1 MFDSLG
7 NLVKKIVYTVLIVLG
22 GSFLINHF
30 GGDDANGNGEEMGLK
45 EKLGE
50 IVNSFTGKLKESGI
64 DVPSDLKGLTDL
76 AQTAGVDVNSL
87 ERICDDA
94 ELAQIIE
101 DNNFPYTDVD
111 ALPQKGVFVM
121 PIGGDEEMV
130 YQVEPMNHRNKQV
143 AGRISIS
150 DKNDNSVGT
159 AWFCY
164 CGRSVYAIY
173 DDLDKIGQVSPN
185 YFYVAPDGKSL
196 LWFAQGDN
204 YEAKLV
210 GNE

>member
-1 MFDSLG
+1 MFDSLS
-7 NLVKKIVYTVLIVLG
+7 NLIKKIVYTVLIVLG

-30 GGDDANGNGEEMGLK
+30 SGNDVNSDGKEMSFR
-45 EKLGE
+45 EKVDE
-50 IVNSFTGKLKESGI
+50 IVNTLAAKVKDLGV

-76 AQTAGVDVNSL
+76 AQTVDVSSL
-87 ERICDDA
+87 EKICSEA

>member
-1 MFDSLG
+1 MFDSLS
-7 NLVKKIVYTVLIVLG
+7 NLVKKIVYTALIVVG
-22 GSFLINHF
+22 GTFLINNF
-30 GGDDANGNGEEMGLK
+30 GGNEENGNGQEMGIK
-45 EKLGE
+45 EKLGD
-50 IVNSFTGKLKESGI
+50 IVNTISAKLGV
-64 DVPSDLKGLTDL
+64 DVPSDLKEL
-76 AQTAGVDVNSL
+76 ADIKQTVDVGSL
-87 ERICDDA
+87 EKICSEA
-94 ELAQIIE
+94 EVAQIID

-111 ALPQKGVFVM
+111 ALPEKGIYVM

-130 YQVEPMNHRNKQV
+130 YQIEPMNHRNKQV
-143 AGRISIS
+143 AGRISSS

-173 DDLDKIGQVSPN
+173 DDLSKIGQVAAN
-185 YFYVAPDGKSL
+185 YFYVSPDGKSL

>member
-1 MFDSLG
+1 MTSKEYLRQAYRLDQ
-7 NLVKKIVYTVLIVLG
+7 I
-22 GSFLINHF
+22 INS
-30 GGDDANGNGEEMGLK
+30 DIEEAARLREMTETLSSPALC
-45 EKLGE
+45 ER
-50 IVNSFTGKLKESGI
+50 I
-64 DVPSDLKGLTDL
+64 
-76 AQTAGVDVNSL
+76 QTAHSGNAPFVSSL
-87 ERICDDA
+87 EKICSEA

>member
-7 NLVKKIVYTVLIVLG
+7 NLVKKIVYTALIVVG
-22 GSFLINHF
+22 GTFLINYF
-30 GGDDANGNGEEMGLK
+30 GEDSANGDGQEMNVK
-45 EKLGE
+45 EKLGN
-50 IVNSFTGKLKESGI
+50 IVNDLASKFGVE
-64 DVPSDLKGLTDL
+64 VPSDLKGLTDM
-76 AQTAGVDVNSL
+76 AQTVDVGSL
-87 ERICDDA
+87 EKICTDA
-94 ELAQIIE
+94 EVAQIIE
-101 DNNFPYTDVD
+101 DNNFPFTDVD

-121 PIGGDEEMV
+121 PIGGGEEMV
-130 YQVEPMNHRNKQV
+130 YQVEPMNHKNKQV

-173 DDLDKIGQVSPN
+173 DDLSKIGQVSPN

-196 LWFAQGDN
+196 LWFAQGNN